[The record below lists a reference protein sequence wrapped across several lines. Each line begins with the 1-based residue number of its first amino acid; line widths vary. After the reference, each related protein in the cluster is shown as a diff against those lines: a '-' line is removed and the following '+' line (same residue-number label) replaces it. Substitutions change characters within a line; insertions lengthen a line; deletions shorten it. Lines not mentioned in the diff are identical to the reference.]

1 MSRNEAVSPLRINKT
16 PTASPG
22 KSSGRPLSEIASG
35 ERRRNSPSFDQTTK
49 ESSPFAGS
57 SPFQNSPRLF
67 WKEHTASPRDRFE
80 NSENSISEDAQMP
93 LSPKRS
99 SIENLKKQ
107 ARVKNSGIFAKEQMH
122 AYDPTSVTPL
132 DRPLAAGRPLSTSI
146 QGNAFGGAGLNG
158 LRLHDVSPDRGHRRG
173 ESFNS
178 IPMLSTI
185 KTSPAKLPTQSTFG
199 SPFSSPTKDRPSSSA
214 GRASPT
220 KSSLVNN
227 GRFNSPQ
234 YNPDSSA
241 LSDDDDDDDDVKHQ
255 TPRAL
260 RRHAKSVTFDAAP
273 PNVTEYELVTPE
285 PSACSREGSYMET
298 DDDDDD
304 DDDDEVSFDD
314 ADSFDASLE
323 DTEKTPVVLPEDWRH
338 VSPDNA
344 NNSLT
349 DFYDDV
355 LEGRE
360 ASPRADGTP
369 NGAANGSRHG
379 SQHSEGSPRPLPPL
393 PGMGLSR
400 PGSSGGDASR
410 SLPPLPPVSGFS
422 KADLLSRRESSMSL
436 EDRMRLM
443 NFDGDRDTSTP
454 TQERQNKAASNEVK
468 VHVDGVKV
476 HVDEVDD
483 DVSVLTADN
492 EQDASI
498 PRISR
503 ESILR
508 RVKSQNFDKH
518 EDSYAYDAESS
529 PERSY
534 GHLADLDP
542 DVPIPSRECS
552 SNFDETAHAQPMQE
566 AGSEAGSEA
575 EADSVLDAYQDV
587 DGSAMSQLDDEA
599 DPYAVDEFELDG
611 SDAGSVIRHPVSD
624 ETEDAG
630 SLGDDVSMSQYS
642 EQPDDEPYKEPAPQG
657 FEQVVGQPDEYPE
670 EQPTSQSTI
679 DSSGPSTPTVA
690 AESPRAA
697 EKKAR
702 EDELF
707 AKFDREQSMD
717 LSLDP
722 LRASF
727 TTAPSPLDSAPKME
741 AMRDFLQR
749 PGTPDAEDGAE
760 EEYTG
765 SEPGSPSSIVHHP
778 VVISPPEIESDQD
791 VPLREATI
799 RGTGGHKLRTRPS
812 LIPDQVDMAATRRQ
826 VSGTYPPPL
835 PERSPKRQSLNF
847 EIGHVDDDSS
857 ELSLATREKM
867 MLDLDLGE
875 DEDDLSFGLDNEF
888 DKIIEAQKVDTLF
901 PLPDFAH
908 FPTLVAA
915 RPSAAAAMSEK
926 RFVHTYSPANAP
938 TQKGYLMRENT
949 KVVVASSRQF
959 SDEARPTTSASTA
972 DSTTGEKLAQAPG
985 ARKVSGSKKAW
996 TTEPWNGKARRKSL
1010 RTASGA
1016 RKARTSGVAPPLPGH
1031 ESAVAASLDAVTEQG
1046 DNEFEDGE
1054 ERGRVFVKVVGVKDL
1069 DLPLPKTERTWF
1081 QLTLDNGLHCVTTSW
1096 LELGHSAPIGQEFE
1110 LVVLDDLEFQLTLQT
1125 KLEPPARQPEVFT
1138 AAPPRA
1144 VTKKNSGSTFRNLLT
1159 SPKKRKEQERR
1170 VQEEA
1175 DRLALQQQ
1183 QEAQAA
1189 AKRNQKATAW
1199 DLLHDLVGQDGSFA
1213 RAYVC
1218 LGNYE
1223 NQAYGRPLTV
1233 DIPCFNEWAVDDSGV
1248 SSVKSKRGGVVRRPP
1263 YRVGKLTV
1271 QLLYVPKPKNA
1282 TDDDMPKSLNA
1293 CIRELKEAEEVKS
1306 KTWEGHLSQQG
1317 GDCPFWR
1324 RRFFK
1329 LDGTK
1334 LTAFH
1339 ETTRQ
1344 PRATINLAK
1353 ATKLLDDKSALKQP
1367 SATKSGG
1374 RRKSA
1379 FAEDEEG
1386 YMFVEEG
1393 FRIRFANG
1401 EVIDFYADNRENKEG
1416 WMKVLSECVGK
1427 DIASGKAWTHMV
1439 LEKERKEK
1447 AQKPKSQAGAPSPG
1461 TNRRPSHGRTQSH
1474 EVYSKL
1480 TPSSPPK
1487 PAHART
1493 QSFAPTPPPK
1503 ERDHR
1508 MAPAPAPRPR
1518 PQTQVQPNTGS
1529 SSSRR
1534 DQVRSMIF

>member
-16 PTASPG
+16 PTASPAKG
-22 KSSGRPLSEIASG
+22 SARPLSEIAPG
-35 ERRRNSPSFDQTTK
+35 EHRRNSPSFDQTTK
-49 ESSPFAGS
+49 RMYLPKESSPFGS

-67 WKEHTASPRDRFE
+67 WKEQTTSPRDRFE
-80 NSENSISEDAQMP
+80 NSENSFNEDSQQP

-107 ARVKNSGIFAKEQMH
+107 SRVKNSSIFAREQMH
-122 AYDPTSVTPL
+122 AYDPTSVQPL
-132 DRPLAAGRPLSTSI
+132 DRPLAAGRPLSTSV
-146 QGNAFGGAGLNG
+146 QGNAFAGAGLNG
-158 LRLHDVSPDRGHRRG
+158 LRQHDPSPEKTHRRG
-173 ESFNS
+173 ESWTQAPALSS
-178 IPMLSTI
+178 IN
-185 KTSPAKLPTQSTFG
+185 TSPARLPTQATFG

-234 YNPDSSA
+234 YNPDSSVV
-241 LSDDDDDDDDVKHQ
+241 SDDDDMKHQ

-273 PNVTEYELVTPE
+273 PTITEYELVTPD
-285 PSACSREGSYMET
+285 PSAASGSREGSYEET
-298 DDDDDD
+298 DD
-304 DDDDEVSFDD
+304 EEEMSFDQD
-314 ADSFDASLE
+314 DSFDASLE

-344 NNSLT
+344 NTSLT
-349 DFYDDV
+349 DLYDDV
-355 LEGRE
+355 FDQRE
-360 ASPRADGTP
+360 ASPMAAAQP
-369 NGAANGSRHG
+369 NGATNDSRQG

-393 PGMGLSR
+393 PGMNLNR
-400 PGSSGGDASR
+400 PGSSSGETSR
-410 SLPPLPPVSGFS
+410 SLPQLPPVSGFS

-436 EDRMRLM
+436 EDRLRLM
-443 NFDGDRDTSTP
+443 NFDGDRDAATP
-454 TQERQNKAASNEVK
+454 TQESHDKTTEGEVA
-468 VHVDGVKV
+468 VC
-476 HVDEVDD
+476 VDEVDD
-483 DVSVLTADN
+483 DASVLTADN
-492 EQDASI
+492 EQDPSI

-508 RVKSQNFDKH
+508 RVKSQNFDDQ
-518 EDSYAYDAESS
+518 EESYAYDAESS

-552 SNFDETAHAQPMQE
+552 SNFDDTAHQPQTVLE
-566 AGSEAGSEA
+566 S

-587 DGSAMSQLDDEA
+587 DGSAISQIDNYDAEQS
-599 DPYAVDEFELDG
+599 DREG
-611 SDAGSVIRHPVSD
+611 SEDSQSSVIRHPVKED
-624 ETEDAG
+624 TEDAESG
-630 SLGDDVSMSQYS
+630 EEDVSISQYS
-642 EQPDDEPYKEPAPQG
+642 S
-657 FEQVVGQPDEYPE
+657 QPDEQPYEEPVQQAAEQLAEHTEEHPE

-679 DSSGPSTPTVA
+679 DSSGPPTPVVNP
-690 AESPRAA
+690 ESPSPSAA

-702 EDELF
+702 QDEVF
-707 AKFDREQSMD
+707 ANFDREQSMD

-722 LRASF
+722 LKSSF
-727 TTAPSPLDSAPKME
+727 ATALSPLDTAPKME

-749 PGTPDAEDGAE
+749 PATPDVDEEGAE
-760 EEYTG
+760 EDYATSEAG
-765 SEPGSPSSIVHHP
+765 SPGSVAGTP
-778 VVISPPEIESDQD
+778 VVISPPEVDSDVE
-791 VPLREATI
+791 VPQREATI

-812 LIPDQVDMAATRRQ
+812 LIPDEVDMAATRRQ
-826 VSGTYPPPL
+826 VSGTYPPPV

-847 EIGHVDDDSS
+847 EIGHVDEDSS
-857 ELSLATREKM
+857 QLSLATMERR
-867 MLDLDLGE
+867 MLDLNLG
-875 DEDDLSFGLDNEF
+875 DDNNDLSFGLDNEF
-888 DKIIEAQKVDTLF
+888 DKIIESQK
-901 PLPDFAH
+901 
-908 FPTLVAA
+908 
-915 RPSAAAAMSEK
+915 
-926 RFVHTYSPANAP
+926 
-938 TQKGYLMRENT
+938 KGYLMRENT

-959 SDEARPTTSASTA
+959 SDEARAAETAATS
-972 DSTTGEKLAQAPG
+972 DPTTGEKLAKAPT
-985 ARKVSGSKKAW
+985 RKASYERKKAW

-1016 RKARTSGVAPPLPGH
+1016 RKARTSGVAPPLPGQ
-1031 ESAVAASLDAVTEQG
+1031 ESAVAGLDAVTEQG
-1046 DNEFEDGE
+1046 DDEFEDGE
-1054 ERGRVFVKVVGVKDL
+1054 ERGRVFVKVIGVKDL

-1144 VTKKNSGSTFRNLLT
+1144 ITKKSSGSTFRNLLS

-1170 VQEEA
+1170 AQEEA

-1183 QEAQAA
+1183 QDAQAA

-1218 LGNYE
+1218 LSNHE
-1223 NQAYGRPLTV
+1223 SQAYGRPLTV

-1248 SSVKSKRGGVVRRPP
+1248 SSVKSKRGGIVRRPP

-1282 TDDDMPKSLNA
+1282 TDDDMPKSMNA
-1293 CIRELKEAEEVKS
+1293 CIRELKEAEEVKD
-1306 KTWEGHLSQQG
+1306 KTWEGFLSQQG
-1317 GDCPFWR
+1317 GDCPYWR
-1324 RRFFK
+1324 RRFFR
-1329 LDGTK
+1329 LNGTV

-1339 ETTRQ
+1339 ETTLQR
-1344 PRATINLAK
+1344 RATINLAK

-1401 EVIDFYADNRENKEG
+1401 EVIDFYADNREKKEE

-1439 LEKERKEK
+1439 LEKERKDN
-1447 AQKPKSQAGAPSPG
+1447 AQKPKSQSGAPTPG
-1461 TNRRPSHGRTQSH
+1461 GNATRRPSHTRTQSH
-1474 EVYSKL
+1474 EVYSKS
-1480 TPSSPPK
+1480 TPSSPVK

-1503 ERDHR
+1503 ERDPR

-1518 PQTQVQPNTGS
+1518 PQTQMQPDTGS
-1529 SSSRR
+1529 KGRR